1 MRRLGSGI
9 DMTQL
14 DSLRGIVGRIL
25 LNDWDPIGVRGV
37 AQAQD
42 EYDQYVAPVARMII
56 AGESASALS
65 NYLLGIE
72 IATMGLEGDPERA
85 RIVAQKLAGARA

>member
-1 MRRLGSGI
+1 
-9 DMTQL
+9 MTQL
-14 DSLRGIVGRIL
+14 DSLRDIVGRIL

-42 EYDQYVAPVARMII
+42 EYDQYVTPIARMIV

-72 IATMGLEGDPERA
+72 TTAMGLEGDPARA
-85 RIVAQKLAGARA
+85 RAISEKLAAARIAQG

>member
-1 MRRLGSGI
+1 
-9 DMTQL
+9 MTQL
-14 DSLRGIVGRIL
+14 DSLRGIVGRIF

-42 EYDQYVAPVARMII
+42 EYDQYVMPVARMIV
-56 AGESASALS
+56 AGESVMVLS

-72 IATMGLEGDPERA
+72 TTAMGLAGNPDRT
-85 RIVAQKLAGARA
+85 RIVAEKLAGMRRPTG